1 MATLSPNVL
10 PTSSPTSQKS
20 NKKKSINTFEN
31 NVVEI
36 NTLESNTYKNN
47 PNENSVTLF
56 LNQHGFQHLY
66 LEYFTYLQDLEVT
79 DITELYHQGLK
90 HNLKHSHYNV
100 EVLRYVKADI
110 KKHAQQIRD
119 QVDNCK
125 GSLHKHIT
133 KEATDLQS
141 ALCDYINQQ
150 HHSIDQEGEN
160 ELLNDLEWK
169 FLNQLDTQ
177 PNDLLTEFNLAWIYF
192 HLFEDYQAANTYL
205 SQVINRCILDDSP
218 LAQIA
223 LRYLGM
229 TYYLMGDSANA
240 TKALQRSASLDQTNN
255 LYYLYE
261 IAQQLI
267 QTDNK
272 DAAISHIKA
281 LIKHS
286 PLYYI
291 HIQSDPFFADIP
303 EVDAL
308 LARFHAAKL
317 EAIKETTYKKWKD
330 SKLMQQQLPNEFDH
344 HQLFN
349 STYDEH
355 LTLLAHQSY
364 PLLCRTESI
373 SDKFLIN
380 LQTKTQTKLNTINK
394 QFVQHIHAEQRK
406 WKMVN
411 LVGVSLVYIA
421 ALLTLAS
428 IFLFIGGDL
437 LGLTSNGNPINWGHL
452 VPRIFASVLATGLVG
467 ILLLQFNSPKLK
479 QLAKKKSMLVDAME

>member
-1 MATLSPNVL
+1 MATISPLSPTA
-10 PTSSPTSQKS
+10 PSTSPKS
-20 NKKKSINTFEN
+20 NKKKSANTIEN
-31 NVVEI
+31 NAH
-36 NTLESNTYKNN
+36 ESNTH
-47 PNENSVTLF
+47 ENSATLY
-56 LNQHGFQHLY
+56 LNQNGFQHLY
-66 LEYFTYLQDLEVT
+66 LEYFTYLQDLEIT
-79 DITELYHQGLK
+79 DISYLYHQGLK
-90 HNLKHSHYNV
+90 YNLKHSHFNV
-100 EVLRYVKADI
+100 EVLRYVKTDI
-110 KKHAQQIRD
+110 RMHAQQIRN

-125 GSLHKHIT
+125 STLHKHLT

-141 ALCDYINQQ
+141 ALCDYLKQQ
-150 HHSIDQEGEN
+150 KHSNDQEGEN
-160 ELLNDLEWK
+160 TPLNDLEWK

-177 PNDLLTEFNLAWIYF
+177 PNDVLTEFNLAWIYF

-205 SQVINRCILDDSP
+205 NQVIDRCILEDSP

-229 TYYLMGDSANA
+229 TYYLMGDSTNA

-308 LARFHAAKL
+308 LSRFHAAKL
-317 EAIKETTYKKWKD
+317 EAIKETTYKKWKG
-330 SKLMQQQLPNEFDH
+330 SKIMQQEFPAEFDH
-344 HQLFN
+344 HKLFN

-355 LTLLAHQSY
+355 LTLLAHQPY
-364 PLLCRTESI
+364 PLLCRTETI
-373 SDKFLIN
+373 SDKFLSN
-380 LQTKTQTKLNTINK
+380 LQSKTQSKLNIINK
-394 QFVQHIHAEQRK
+394 QFIQHIHAEQKK

-411 LVGVSLVYIA
+411 LAGVSLVYVA
-421 ALLTLAS
+421 VLLTLAS

-437 LGLTSNGNPINWGHL
+437 LGLTSNGQSINWGHL
-452 VPRIFASVLATGLVG
+452 VPRIFASVLGTGLIG

-479 QLAKKKSMLVDAME
+479 QLAKKKNMLVEAME